1 MLVESPIDALE
12 TASQEF
18 ATFFVGQDVEPIGDD
33 RVDDRLAEARLI
45 EIDGAQHG
53 FAVHDDP
60 LYRDPQTQEWQA
72 SVIRSV
78 TAWLTEPG

>member
-1 MLVESPIDALE
+1 MVETQCITRERITE
-12 TASQEF
+12 TE
-18 ATFFVGQDVEPIGDD
+18 
-33 RVDDRLAEARLI
+33 RLIRPYIRRTPLI

-60 LYRDPQTQEWQA
+60 LYREPQTQEWQA
-72 SVIRSV
+72 SVIGSV